1 MAKKSNNFKKFGKL
15 ASLVKRIADKNPE
28 LKQQILDESESTSK
42 NSWNK
47 IQKWTSK
54 NLFPTFK
61 QLPLKDFTL
70 KKVEQALND
79 DFATKKKSKC
89 HNVFTIP
96 DSDLGVIDPFTLEE
110 TIRELPPNTQVQ
122 IGLEGGDGFVNTGI
136 VKRKDMPNVG
146 NGKLVAGIREMYPEI
161 RNIVFFRLRKKGKKQ
176 GDKRNCSY
184 YIKAV
189 FVGDEDANETLDEFL
204 TDDEKSRRVVRGV
217 NLDDLT
223 DKQKKDRQQLKDL
236 IKQETK
242 AKKSKT
248 KKRQF
253 KTPDKVVGKKEDKK
267 IQKKIADRKDN
278 KSERIKEF
286 RLAVKD
292 LRELLKE
299 GLITKKQF
307 KKSFDKL
314 NNNLQ
319 KGGEI

>member
-28 LKQQILDESESTSK
+28 LKQRILEESESTSK

-70 KKVEQALND
+70 KKVEQALNED
-79 DFATKKKSKC
+79 EASAKKSKC
-89 HNVFTIP
+89 HNVFSIP

-110 TIRELPPNTQVQ
+110 TLRQLPPNTQIQ

-136 VKRKDMPNVG
+136 VKRKDATSVG
-146 NGKLVAGIREMYPEI
+146 NGELTAGIREMYPNI

-176 GDKRNCSY
+176 GDKANCSY

-204 TDDEKSRRVVRGV
+204 TVDEKERRVVKGV
-217 NLDDLT
+217 NLSDLSE
-223 DKQKKDRQQLKDL
+223 KQKKDRQQLKDL
-236 IKQETK
+236 IKKETK
-242 AKKSKT
+242 AKKSKA
-248 KKRQF
+248 KKREF

-267 IQKKIADRKDN
+267 IQKKIADKKDN
-278 KSERIKEF
+278 KAERIKEF

-292 LRELLKE
+292 LKELLKD

-314 NNNLQ
+314 NDNLE

>member
-79 DFATKKKSKC
+79 DIATKKKSKC
-89 HNVFTIP
+89 HNVFAIP

-110 TIRELPPNTQVQ
+110 TLRELPPDTQIQ
-122 IGLEGGDGFVNTGI
+122 IGLEGGGGFVNTGI
-136 VKRKDMPNVG
+136 VKRKDAPNVG
-146 NGKLVAGIREMYPEI
+146 NGELTAGIREMYPNI
-161 RNIVFFRLRKKGKKQ
+161 RNIVFFRLRKKGKKR
-176 GDKRNCSY
+176 GDKSNCSY

-189 FVGDEDANETLDEFL
+189 FVGDEDANESFDEFL
-204 TDDEKSRRVVRGV
+204 TDDEKERRVVKGV
-217 NLDDLT
+217 NLSDLSE
-223 DKQKKDRQQLKDL
+223 KQRKDRQQLKDL
-236 IKQETK
+236 IKKEAK
-242 AKKSKT
+242 AKKSKA
-248 KKRQF
+248 KKREF

-267 IQKKIADRKDN
+267 IQKKIAESKD
-278 KSERIKEF
+278 KKAERIKEF

-292 LRELLKE
+292 LKELLKD

-314 NNNLQ
+314 NENLE

>member
-89 HNVFTIP
+89 HNVFAIP

-110 TIRELPPNTQVQ
+110 TLRELPPNTQVQ

-176 GDKRNCSY
+176 GDKSNCSY